1 MLKLTNE
8 LRVEGCL
15 ECQEFNS
22 TETIKLNLTKE
33 LGTYHLASASDS
45 LFWPSLAGCL
55 TQKHISN
62 HERRNIL
69 RGMNMVD
76 NCCNK

>member
-1 MLKLTNE
+1 MPKLTNE
-8 LRVEGCL
+8 LRVEGHL

-33 LGTYHLASASDS
+33 PGTHHLASASDS

-55 TQKHISN
+55 TQKYISN
-62 HERRNIL
+62 HERRSVL
-69 RGMNMVD
+69 KV
-76 NCCNK
+76 